1 MNDLRKALAHEA
13 MDRMVAENQ
22 RLGLYDDGPTV
33 KTPEVTPEVTPDVDE
48 TTEASTMEVLCN
60 GQG

>member
-1 MNDLRKALAHEA
+1 MKTDDVNRLIEQRQALAHEA

-33 KTPEVTPEVTPDVDE
+33 KTPEVTPEVTPDVDNAKE
-48 TTEASTMEVLCN
+48 KNT
-60 GQG
+60 